1 MMVGCVFAFCCHF
14 YEEGI
19 RRFELAKRA
28 QDICFLAKCTTKFE
42 LISDHNLQVL
52 FGLHSSLHR
61 ILHQRKLK
69 IH

>member
-1 MMVGCVFAFCCHF
+1 MIEDDGGMCFCFLLSF

-52 FGLHSSLHR
+52 LDF
-61 ILHQRKLK
+61 ILHF
-69 IH
+69 I